1 MDTFNS
7 QNFMGYAQ
15 SAGNLSFLLCLS
27 LLNLAKED
35 GVSGSS
41 SSPLKGEKMQDA
53 SEKKTDKSSSETT
66 RETSF
71 NFKNYREISGIS
83 PDKISDA

>member
-15 SAGNLSFLLCLS
+15 SAGNLSFLLCLG
-27 LLNLAKED
+27 LLNLAREG

-41 SSPLKGEKMQDA
+41 NSPTSGEKMQGA

-71 NFKNYREISGIS
+71 NFKNYREISGIG
-83 PDKISDA
+83 PDRISNE